1 MGGAVIAWSDTRNGQ
16 ADIFA
21 QWIQNSGSTRWTTN
35 GITVCAATNHQNS
48 PVVLGNGVYGAF
60 FAWRDQRSGTDN
72 WEVYAQR
79 VNTFGTNAW
88 TADGIKIVDEVGTE
102 VVWDVVSD
110 GAGGTIFSWVDGEG
124 GCFVVFADERAANG
138 DYDIYAQRVERNG
151 YWGYPSPLLTDVE
164 DVPADQGGEVTV
176 RWDASRLDNYADG
189 DITHYSIWRSLTG
202 PESMAMVER
211 GAPVTDI
218 AEVDEGFVGPAIRKV
233 LLGSTAYY
241 WEWVGNM
248 DAHFLA
254 HYAYS
259 TATTDSGYSVDNLA
273 PCAPLALTGEQSV
286 TPEGLDI
293 SWDPN
298 VEIDLSHYNVYRGS
312 SDDFVP
318 GAGNRIDCV
327 ADTTTFDG
335 EWRWDSGYYYK
346 VSAVDIH
353 GNESLFAILGPN
365 DVTAVDT
372 PDTPL
377 ASYLSQN
384 YPNPFNPVTTIRFG
398 LSDPVFVSLRIYD
411 AAGRTVR
418 ELVNGKR
425 EAGVF
430 NETWDGMDNNGRES
444 ASGVYFYK
452 LVAGNFSETR
462 KMVLLR

>member
-1 MGGAVIAWSDTRNGQ
+1 
-16 ADIFA
+16 
-21 QWIQNSGSTRWTTN
+21 
-35 GITVCAATNHQNS
+35 
-48 PVVLGNGVYGAF
+48 
-60 FAWRDQRSGTDN
+60 
-72 WEVYAQR
+72 
-79 VNTFGTNAW
+79 
-88 TADGIKIVDEVGTE
+88 
-102 VVWDVVSD
+102 
-110 GAGGTIFSWVDGEG
+110 
-124 GCFVVFADERAANG
+124 
-138 DYDIYAQRVERNG
+138 
-151 YWGYPSPLLTDVE
+151 
-164 DVPADQGGEVTV
+164 
-176 RWDASRLDNYADG
+176 
-189 DITHYSIWRSLTG
+189 
-202 PESMAMVER
+202 MAMVER

-259 TATTDSGYSVDNLA
+259 TATKNDSITGNPAMEYFFVSAHTSDPLVFWDSFPDSGYSVDNLA

-372 PDTPL
+372 PGTPL
-377 ASYLSQN
+377 VSYLTQN